1 MRTAIPGE
9 KSTFYAY
16 CTSVRVKHLDGKK
29 VKVVV
34 SYRNE
39 KLDDR
44 QGPSFY
50 VTNMRFWESKKV
62 LQTLAMRWPIECFH
76 RDAKQSLGLEDYQ
89 GRKVRGVKRHVA
101 MVFFAYVLL

>member
-1 MRTAIPGE
+1 
-9 KSTFYAY
+9 
-16 CTSVRVKHLDGKK
+16 
-29 VKVVV
+29 
-34 SYRNE
+34 
-39 KLDDR
+39 
-44 QGPSFY
+44 
-50 VTNMRFWESKKV
+50 MRFWESKKV